1 MARPP
6 PQCRGPCAECHE
18 GVWGAAVLREGAR
31 ILSPGGVLALTDN
44 NPQSAVI
51 QVRALER
58 GQRECFSQPP
68 TTHRALSSR
77 YVPWRGASESVSL
90 NLQQPTERCHPG
102 TCPGEGPARV
112 FLST

>member
-58 GQRECFSQPP
+58 GQRECFSQPKDAGGAGAGAAACVVHVDEE
-68 TTHRALSSR
+68 HRA
-77 YVPWRGASESVSL
+77 A
-90 NLQQPTERCHPG
+90 Q
-102 TCPGEGPARV
+102 
-112 FLST
+112 